1 MSATFE
7 KASPP
12 FARYVAI
19 GDSSTEGVDD
29 RDAAGRFIGWS
40 RRLAAHIEASRRTRG
55 LEPLEYAN
63 LGVRGRSTREILESQ
78 LEPARAM
85 KPDLVTVFSGTNDV
99 LARRFDPDRLRR
111 DLLAL
116 QQPFRREG
124 VAVISFTLPVL
135 TPLMPAA
142 RLVEGRIR
150 TLNALL
156 HQVCAETGTLLI
168 DFDAYAFAV
177 DDRFWSEDRLHAN
190 GAGHARIA
198 QALAETLGVEGV
210 DGSWKEPPDARP
222 EAGFGSRLAA
232 EGRWIRR
239 YLLPWLWDKATGRT
253 PEPPGPGQPELAPFR
268 VPEAG

>member
-1 MSATFE
+1 MSPAVE
-7 KASPP
+7 KTSPP

-29 RDAAGRFIGWS
+29 RGPDGRFIGWS
-40 RRLAAHIEASRRTRG
+40 RRLAAHIQASREAQG
-55 LEPLEYAN
+55 LEPLQYAN

-78 LEPARAM
+78 LAPAREM
-85 KPDLVTVFSGTNDV
+85 QPDLVTLFSGTNDV
-99 LARRFDPDRLRR
+99 LARRFEPDRLRR

-150 TLNALL
+150 TLNRLL

-177 DDRFWSEDRLHAN
+177 DERFWSEDRLHAN
-190 GAGHARIA
+190 GAGHSRIA
-198 QALAETLGVEGV
+198 QALADTLGIAGV
-210 DGSWKEPPDARP
+210 DDSWKEPPDVRPAAGLAR
-222 EAGFGSRLAA
+222 RLAA
-232 EGRWIRR
+232 EGRWLRR
-239 YLLPWLWDKATGRT
+239 YLLPWLWDKTTGRT
-253 PEPPGPGQPELAPFR
+253 PEPPGPAQPELAPFR
-268 VPEAG
+268 APELP